1 MRAVTVFA
9 GTDEPVRVQDV
20 PEPDAAE
27 GPVLVE
33 VQSVGLCGTDSE
45 VVSGEHGRPPPG
57 EDHLVLGHES
67 LGRVLE
73 APDGSGLSRGDLV
86 VAIVRRPDPVPCPDC
101 AVGEWDMCSN
111 GRFSE
116 YGIDGLHGFARE
128 RYRAE
133 PEAVVRIEPSL
144 GRLGVLLEPT
154 SILSKAWEQVDL
166 LGARTATAPERVLVT
181 GAGPIGLLAAVL
193 GVQRGLDVHVSDLA
207 DDGPKPDL
215 VRALGATY
223 HPEPAQ
229 DLDLEVDVVVEC
241 TGVVPVIAAALA
253 ATGRNGIVCLTG
265 VTSPGKA
272 VPVDLSGLNGDWVQT
287 NTAVVGTV
295 NANRR
300 HYLQGA
306 VALAAADRDWL
317 SGLLTRTVAVEDFA
331 EALDPQPDDI
341 KTTLAFG

>member
-1 MRAVTVFA
+1 MKAVTVMA
-9 GTDEPVRVQDV
+9 GTDEPVRLQDL
-20 PEPDAAE
+20 PEPDAAD

-33 VQSVGLCGTDSE
+33 VQSIGICGTDSE
-45 VVSGEHGRPPPG
+45 VASGDHGRPPPG
-57 EDHLVLGHES
+57 ADHLVLGHES

-111 GRFSE
+111 GRFTE
-116 YGIDGLHGFARE
+116 HGIDGLHGFARE

-154 SILSKAWEQVDL
+154 SILAKAWEQVDR
-166 LGARTATAPERVLVT
+166 LGARAATAPARVLVT
-181 GAGPIGLLAAVL
+181 GAGPIGLLAALL
-193 GVQRGLDVHVSDLA
+193 GVQRGLDVHVSDLV

-223 HPEPAQ
+223 HPVSAQ

-241 TGVVPVIAAALA
+241 TGAVPVIAAALA

-265 VTSPGKA
+265 VTSPGEA
-272 VPVDLSGLNGDWVQT
+272 VPVDLGALNGDWVQT
-287 NTAVVGTV
+287 NTTVVGTV

-306 VALAAADRDWL
+306 VALAAADPEWL

-331 EALDPQPDDI
+331 EALEPRPSDI
-341 KTTLAFG
+341 KTTLVLG